1 MRKMFVLMLLACVPA
16 MAADVAVSVAIGE
29 PGFYGRIDI
38 GTFPQPRVI
47 ISTPVVIQ
55 AIPVGVVRGP
65 LYLRVP
71 PGHEKK
77 WAKHCAE
84 YNACGSP
91 VYFVEDGWYNTVY
104 APAYKAKHGRPEHS
118 GKGNGGGNSAGTAI
132 ATAPLSPILA
142 RKRRSR
148 LAETSRSRPTSPA
161 FLPIQYVMVA
171 PVTDPAVARSG

>member
-1 MRKMFVLMLLACVPA
+1 MRKMFALLLFACVPA

-47 ISTPVVIQ
+47 IATPVVIQ
-55 AIPVGVVRGP
+55 AVPVGTVRAP

-84 YNACGSP
+84 YNACGTP
-91 VYFVEDGWYNTVY
+91 VYFIDDGWYNTVY
-104 APAYKAKHGRPEHS
+104 VPAYKAKHGRPDHA
-118 GKGNGGGNSAGTAI
+118 GKGHGGGNSKGNGK
-132 ATAPLSPILA
+132 S
-142 RKRRSR
+142 K
-148 LAETSRSRPTSPA
+148 
-161 FLPIQYVMVA
+161 
-171 PVTDPAVARSG
+171 G

>member
-1 MRKMFVLMLLACVPA
+1 LLQGIDESVESVSPVGRNTRYTTGILQTGVRTVRKIFVLMLSTCVPA

-47 ISTPVVIQ
+47 IQAPVVIQ
-55 AIPVGVVRGP
+55 AVPVGVVRAP

-104 APAYKAKHGRPEHS
+104 VPAYKAKHGHPDHS
-118 GKGNGGGNSAGTAI
+118 NKGHGNGKEKGKGKGKG
-132 ATAPLSPILA
+132 
-142 RKRRSR
+142 
-148 LAETSRSRPTSPA
+148 
-161 FLPIQYVMVA
+161 
-171 PVTDPAVARSG
+171 